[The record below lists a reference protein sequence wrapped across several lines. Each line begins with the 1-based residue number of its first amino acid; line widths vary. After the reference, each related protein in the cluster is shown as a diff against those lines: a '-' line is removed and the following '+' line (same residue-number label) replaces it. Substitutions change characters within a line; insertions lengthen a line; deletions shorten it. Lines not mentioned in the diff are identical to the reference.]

1 MSKDSNIPKNYFNEL
16 PGKVWGKIDQLEDR
30 VEENAPRFY
39 ELSQSN
45 PYHLPEGYFE
55 SFRSKLKL
63 QPKGRVISM
72 NVIRPYLVAASVLAV
87 AVLSWVMLPN
97 NAGDEI
103 VEDGLLYADVYEYYS
118 EDIDLS
124 DQDLFL
130 DFEEEDFEESSLVSE
145 ELTEEEIYLYEE
157 AILQEMTDQELLGI
171 L

>member
-72 NVIRPYLVAASVLAV
+72 NVIRPYLVAASVWRYRNQGQGEASVLAV

-130 DFEEEDFEESSLVSE
+130 DFEEEDFEE
-145 ELTEEEIYLYEE
+145 EEEEE
-157 AILQEMTDQELLGI
+157 EEETK
-171 L
+171 